1 MPTRH
6 RNLQNTLAIIAI
18 VFSAASFSE
27 QSRSSPAARQT
38 SPEVQKDMATMYRK
52 MADCLDSGS
61 SSHDCMQVVMKNCPV
76 IAKTGHCPVAEG
88 MKAGMSSA
96 KPMGMKPDHAM
107 KMGGSD
113 GEMKMGK

>member
-1 MPTRH
+1 MFTRSIH
-6 RNLQNTLAIIAI
+6 LQITLAIIAVVI
-18 VFSAASFSE
+18 AAASFAE
-27 QSRSSPAARQT
+27 QAGSSSAAMQMT
-38 SPEVQKDMATMYRK
+38 AEGQKDMAGMYRK

-61 SSHDCMQVVMKNCPV
+61 SSHDCMHTVMKDCPV
-76 IAKTGHCPVAEG
+76 MAKTGHCPLAEG
-88 MKAGMSSA
+88 MKATMSSA